1 MHSEY
6 MEWAKTCST
15 ARFNLA
21 TSGVTSVPLAEFPLR
36 LPDLELTSPGG
47 YGYEPLQQ
55 RIAHHTGAP
64 EECVVAAT
72 GTSMANHLAMA
83 AVLAAGDEVLIEQP
97 AYGPILDVANFL
109 GARVK
114 RFTRR
119 FATEFAIDAAEI
131 GRAMTQKTRLIVLT
145 NLHNPSG
152 ALVPAETL
160 AEIGEIAARADAK
173 VLVDEVYLEMLFEG
187 SWPAAFEIGQQFGGE
202 NPFLVTNSLTK
213 TYGLSGLRCGW
224 VLASP
229 ELARRIW
236 RLNDLFGVNAA
247 HPAERIAVM
256 AFDHLQQFLARTR
269 TLLRRNWALLDAFLD
284 SRSDI
289 ECFRPLAG
297 TAIFPRLR
305 RGDADAFVQL
315 LRDKYETSVVPGR
328 FFEAPQHFRIGIGGE
343 TATLS
348 AGLERLSD
356 ALDEFARR

>member
-1 MHSEY
+1 
-6 MEWAKTCST
+6 MEWAKTCSQ

-36 LPDLELTSPGG
+36 VHDLELTSPGG

-55 RIAHHTGAP
+55 RIARHTGAP

-83 AVLAAGDEVLIEQP
+83 AVLAPGDEVLIEQP
-97 AYGPILDVANFL
+97 AYGPILDVAHYL

-114 RFTRR
+114 RFARP
-119 FATEFAIDAAEI
+119 FEAGFAIDPAEI
-131 GRAMTQKTRLIVLT
+131 GRAVTGKTRLIVLT

-152 ALVPAETL
+152 VLAATETL
-160 AEIGEIAARADAK
+160 REIGEIAVRAGAH

-187 SWPAAFEIGQQFGGE
+187 KRPLAFDIGQQLGGQ
-202 NPFLVTNSLTK
+202 NCFVVTNSLTK
-213 TYGLSGLRCGW
+213 AGGLSGLRCGW
-224 VLASP
+224 ILASP
-229 ELARRIW
+229 ELARSIW

-269 TLLRRNWALLDAFLD
+269 TLLARNRALLDSFLD
-284 SRSDI
+284 SWSDL
-289 ECFRPLAG
+289 ECFRPPAG
-297 TAIFPRLR
+297 SVVFPRLS
-305 RGDADAFVQL
+305 RGDSEAFLEL
-315 LRDKYETSVVPGR
+315 LRNKYETSVVPGK
-328 FFEAPQHFRIGIGGE
+328 FFEMPQHFRIGIGGE
-343 TATLS
+343 TAMLS

-356 ALDEFARR
+356 ALDEFGRR